1 MIRHFLFDIGNVILK
16 FDFAIAAARL
26 EPDSDLSAAA
36 ILDALRPI
44 QHDLEIGAL
53 GTEAFVA
60 DAIGRIG
67 YRGSEAAFTRA
78 LQEIFTLNDP
88 IAALIDQLAAQNR
101 PLYLLSNTSGI
112 HVDHFTRE
120 YRVFDHFH
128 GAVYSH
134 EARLMKPD
142 PAIYRHASER
152 FGIDPKETLFIDDGP
167 GNIAAA
173 EALGFSGIVYDYRDH
188 AALTARFAEIIG

>member
-26 EPDSDLSAAA
+26 ERDCDLSAAA

-44 QHDLEIGAL
+44 QHDLEIGTL
-53 GTEAFVA
+53 STEAFVA
-60 DAIGRIG
+60 DAIQRIG
-67 YRGSEAAFTRA
+67 YRAGAEAFTRA

-88 IAALIDQLAAQNR
+88 IAELIAQLAAQNR
-101 PLYLLSNTSGI
+101 PLYLLSNTSGL
-112 HVDHFTRE
+112 HVSHFTRE
-120 YRVFDHFH
+120 YRVFDHFL

-142 PAIYRHASER
+142 PAIYRDTSER
-152 FGIDPKETLFIDDGP
+152 FGIDPAETLFIDDGP

-188 AALTARFAEIIG
+188 GAFAARFAEVIG